1 MVETILIVSS
11 VAKMFLPKH
20 IPNYRII
27 YADKNNYTTL
37 LYDCNYII
45 AGSEPYTK
53 EILKKAKCL
62 KMISRCGHGT
72 DNIIKGVVPVGDC
85 RGCLDRSIAELVVGY
100 IIMCQR
106 HLKMLDSNCR
116 LGLWDRIIGNTIEG
130 KTLGIIGYGGIGK
143 TVGHLCSKLDMDIL
157 HYDIIPSRSNC
168 LFDTLLEQSDIITLH
183 VDLNPSSIHLIN
195 KDVILRMK
203 KDIVLINTS
212 RGRVVNTRDMLLY
225 HRRFKYIV
233 LDVFEEEPLPLHSG
247 LFGCSNVL
255 FGIHNAGS
263 TSEGL
268 KRMALMSL
276 DNIINYK

>member
-1 MVETILIVSS
+1 MVEKILVVSN

-20 IPNYRII
+20 IPGYRFI
-27 YADKNNYTTL
+27 YADKNNYI
-37 LYDCNYII
+37 DMINNCDFII
-45 AGSEPYTK
+45 AGMEPYTG
-53 EILKKAKCL
+53 EILKKTKCL

-72 DNIIKGVVPVGDC
+72 DNIIKGVVPVYDC
-85 RGCLDRSIAELVVGY
+85 RGCLDRSIAELVIGY

-106 HLKMLDSNCR
+106 HLKLLDSNCR
-116 LGLWDRIIGNTIEG
+116 LGRWDRIIGNTMEG
-130 KTLGIIGYGGIGK
+130 KTLGIIGYGGIGR
-143 TVGHLCSKLDMDIL
+143 TVGHLGSKLDMDIL
-157 HYDIIPSRSNC
+157 HYDIIPNRCNC
-168 LFDTLLEQSDIITLH
+168 SLDMLLKKSDVITLH

-212 RGRVVNTRDMLLY
+212 RGRVVDTRDLLLY

-233 LDVFEEEPLPLHSG
+233 LDVFEEEPLPLDSG

-263 TSEGL
+263 TSDGL

-276 DNIINYK
+276 DNIINF